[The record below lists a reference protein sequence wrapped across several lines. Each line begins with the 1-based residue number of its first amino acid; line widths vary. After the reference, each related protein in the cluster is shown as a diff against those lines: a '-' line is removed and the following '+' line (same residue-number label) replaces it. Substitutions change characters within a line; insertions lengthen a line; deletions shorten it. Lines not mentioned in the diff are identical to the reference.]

1 MSTKPFETGLAKI
14 TNTFAPMIESQLMS
28 NGVNMDQYSKQC
40 VINAISA
47 INTVLD
53 SKGIDWNNPDLDKN
67 NVTQILLNVASL
79 KLNASASPREV
90 YFQLRNVS
98 IKKKENGSDITV
110 WKKQIEMGIEGD
122 GNDAILANFGR
133 NVEKVYPYWLVREDD
148 HFEYPKFRGVNYE
161 APVWAPTGKGEVVRI
176 VYPIL
181 HTDKTL
187 HFYISE
193 REDVVKNLIAHMN
206 NSMMNTTFGICADR
220 YKATPE
226 QKKKISAKKS
236 EILKRAKELGLGALD
251 DPELQ
256 EYISPAWSEYQSR
269 ESMLIRK
276 MRNNVVKKIPKDFGS
291 AFVEMLHNE
300 VSDPDF
306 AAVHREIT
314 ENANSEPI
322 DIPNSTPPAAPADE
336 PIPPASQPEPKE
348 PTHAGEQNV
357 GTDEV
362 ESAQDA
368 DDDFSG
374 DVPPMEQE
382 LDF

>member
-1 MSTKPFETGLAKI
+1 MSKPFETGLAKI

-53 SKGIDWNNPDLDKN
+53 SKGIDWNNQDLDKN

-98 IKKKENGSDITV
+98 IKKKEEGKDVTV

-133 NVEKVYPYWLVREDD
+133 NVEKVYPYWLVREHDP
-148 HFEYPKFRGVNYE
+148 FVYPKFRGVNYE
-161 APVWAPTGKGEVVRI
+161 APEWSPTGKGEVVRI

-193 REDVVKNLIAHMN
+193 REDVVKNLIAHISN
-206 NSMMNTTFGICADR
+206 NMMNETFGICADR
-220 YKATPE
+220 YKATYD
-226 QKKKISAKKS
+226 QKKKITEKKA
-236 EILKRAKELGLGALD
+236 EVLKRAKGLGLGALD

-256 EYISPAWSEYQSR
+256 QYISPAWSEYQSR

-276 MRNNVVKKIPKDFGS
+276 MRNNLVKKIPKDFGS
-291 AFVEMLHNE
+291 AFVEMLNNE

-306 AAVHREIT
+306 TSVNREIA

-336 PIPPASQPEPKE
+336 PVSPSAPEPQSRE
-348 PTHAGEQNV
+348 SAPADEQNA
-357 GTDEV
+357 GADEV
-362 ESAQDA
+362 GNSQGA
-368 DDDFSG
+368 DDDFPG